1 MAALAL
7 SSCGLRAS
15 FLPPALFSMFIPPPT
30 KYPRNVEHDYF
41 FGTESL
47 VCLPPAQ
54 SAILRS
60 LKPIGCRRL
69 PVLLLDGRAFERQ
82 CPSLLPPF
90 SSRSGCKGE

>member
-15 FLPPALFSMFIPPPT
+15 FLTPALFSMFIPPPT
-30 KYPRNVEHDYF
+30 KYPRNIERACC

-47 VCLPPAQ
+47 ICFPPAQ
-54 SAILRS
+54 SAILQW
-60 LKPIGCRRL
+60 LKALGSRRL
-69 PVLLLDGRAFERQ
+69 PVLLLDGREFKRQ

-90 SSRSGCKGE
+90 SLRSGCKDE